1 MRSRYIKEVL
11 TPGMSILIRD
21 RRGGIGSDRRENAT
35 SEVMQTQTS
44 VAWSP
49 KKRRQ
54 EGLLTASASLDLALQ
69 SSRSGAAI
77 HIVFSHPN
85 TVTQH

>member
-1 MRSRYIKEVL
+1 
-11 TPGMSILIRD
+11 MSILIRD
-21 RRGGIGSDRRENAT
+21 RRGGIGSDREIAT